1 MTDVLLGTIIG
12 GIIASIIPTVNT
24 IVEYN
29 KWKKTQRIDNL
40 RRKRETLNQ
49 TYKQTIEGLKQG
61 IIENYFTIEMI
72 ADFEIL
78 FPKEVLNSFQEY
90 MREDK
95 KNKNQK
101 AIKYQNIIKSMNK
114 SLAEIDNEI
123 ESILY

>member
-29 KWKKTQRIDNL
+29 KWKKTQRSDNL

-101 AIKYQNIIKSMNK
+101 AIKYQNIIISMNK